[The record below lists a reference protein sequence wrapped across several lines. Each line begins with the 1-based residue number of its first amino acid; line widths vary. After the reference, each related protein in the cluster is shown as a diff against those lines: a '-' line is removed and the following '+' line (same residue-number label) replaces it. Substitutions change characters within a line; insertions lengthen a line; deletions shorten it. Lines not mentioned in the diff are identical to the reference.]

1 MQNLGATAPAEADL
15 VPDYSSLALIP
26 AHLILSEL
34 APLALVPVHLILS
47 ELAPLAMV
55 VFQDYPPRKS
65 SFRFQLRRFSEQNYL
80 QVFFDRV
87 FLAWRCLH

>member
-15 VPDYSSLALIP
+15 VPDYSSLA
-26 AHLILSEL
+26 
-34 APLALVPVHLILS
+34 LILS